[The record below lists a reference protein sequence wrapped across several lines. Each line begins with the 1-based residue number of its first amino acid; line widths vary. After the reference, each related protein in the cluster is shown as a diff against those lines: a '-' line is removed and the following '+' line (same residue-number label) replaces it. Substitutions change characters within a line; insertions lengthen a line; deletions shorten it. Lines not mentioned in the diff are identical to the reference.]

1 MTVNLFDDLAK
12 LLKEEREKKAI
23 ENQMLDKI
31 SHFVESLQVVKKE
44 ELVEKKQDEEFEVLL
59 EVEDVKLRIEDIVNQ
74 VKEQAIKEIKE
85 QSLDLFG
92 TSPSAKTEDPL
103 TPFDQKFATKE
114 DLQKH
119 YTQFLTRIQQQLASI
134 GGGGEVKFR
143 YLDDVNRHTMTESN
157 NNWVLEYD
165 TATGK
170 AQFTNQIGPIDY
182 VKFDLNHT
190 HEEERIPGTLCWSQE
205 DLTLNLQ
212 HPNNVTQQVGQVL
225 YGYVRNQTGNTI
237 PQGAVVGFAGAEQ
250 NGTAR
255 LLISPYTANGVT
267 SSLYILGVA
276 TENIEDGL
284 DGHVTVWGKVRDLNM
299 SAFNVGDILY
309 ANPTVAGGFTNIKPT
324 APNNVIPI
332 AAVLNNSNT
341 AGEIFVR
348 PTIEQKQPYG
358 SFVDTNNHTANTAN
372 TAYAIPLNKT
382 EFSSGISRDSLDN
395 TKIVVQQSGLYNF
408 QFSTQFVSTN
418 AAAKDIYIWA
428 RKNGIDIPDSASRVS
443 VVGNDVYFI
452 ASWNFVISL
461 NANDYFQLMW
471 ATTDTSVSIIA
482 PAATAFAPAIP
493 STILTVTLVAQ

>member
-44 ELVEKKQDEEFEVLL
+44 ELVEEKLDEEPKVLL

-92 TSPSAKTEDPL
+92 TSSSAKTEDPL

-119 YTQFLTRIQQQLASI
+119 YTQFLTRIQQQLASL

-170 AQFTNQIGPIDY
+170 VQFTEDIGPIQTLW
-182 VKFDLNHT
+182 FDPNHIDSRNDTGLLNWNNT
-190 HEEERIPGTLCWSQE
+190 
-205 DLTLNLQ
+205 DDTLNLH

-237 PQGAVVGFAGAEQ
+237 PQGTVVGFAGAEQ

-276 TENIEDGL
+276 TENIEDEA

-309 ANPTVAGGFTNIKPT
+309 ASPTVAGGFTNIKPT
-324 APNNVIPI
+324 APNNSIPI

-358 SFVDTNNHTANTAN
+358 LFVDTNNHTANTAN

-408 QFSTQFVSTN
+408 QFFTQFVSTN

-428 RKNGIDIPDSASRVS
+428 RKNGIDVSDSASRVS
-443 VVGNDVYFI
+443 VIGNGVYFI
-452 ASWNFVISL
+452 ASWNFAISL

-471 ATTDTSVSIIA
+471 ATTDTSVSIVA

-493 STILTVTLVAQ
+493 STLLTVTLIAQ